1 MRTLKVQMQITLDG
15 IVGGTAEPTPSNWDE
30 EIRSFAITNLNE
42 VDAILLGSQTAPE
55 LVTHWGNVAQDA
67 SNEDYAIG
75 KRITE
80 IPKIVISRSI
90 TSTSLPNTSVRNGP
104 LATEIERLKQMPG
117 KDMIV
122 YGGARFVSSLIKEN
136 LVDEYDL
143 LVNPVVAGNGLGI
156 FRDVEHPVS
165 LRLIEVRPFS
175 SGTALMRYRA
185 R

>member
-15 IVGGTAEPTPSNWDE
+15 IVGGTAEPTPSHWDKE
-30 EIRSFAITNLNE
+30 LQSFAIANTKD
-42 VDAILLGSQTAPE
+42 VDAILLGRQTAPE
-55 LVTHWGNVAQDA
+55 LISYWGEVAQDA
-67 SNEDYAIG
+67 ANEDNALG

-80 IPKIVISRSI
+80 IPKIVFSTTM
-90 TSTSLPNTSVRNGP
+90 TSSSWSNTTVLNGP

-122 YGGARFVSSLIKEN
+122 YGGAGFVSSLVKDN

-156 FRDVEHPVS
+156 FQDVQHP
-165 LRLIEVRPFS
+165 LQLTLIEVRPFS
-175 SGTALMRYRA
+175 CGTVLMRYRA